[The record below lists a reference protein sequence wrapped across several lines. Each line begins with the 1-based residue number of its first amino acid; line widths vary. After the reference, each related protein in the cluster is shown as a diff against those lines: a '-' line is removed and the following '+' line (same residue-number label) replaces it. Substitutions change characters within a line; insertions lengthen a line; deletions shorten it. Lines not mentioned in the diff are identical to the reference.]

1 MLKMNRTQFIR
12 FINISLAAL
21 FLIAGAGQAIAAKG
35 SGGGRT
41 FDVAVSPGSCI
52 LADNTIDPLASP
64 SMVLRSSQGI
74 TYFIMQVVGSN
85 SIGTWDIT
93 FTKNGVANPPI
104 TSFVIPPP
112 GGWAMTGGQVD
123 KGAKSIKVAGVA
135 RNTNNGTVCTATVE
149 KIF

>member
-1 MLKMNRTQFIR
+1 MLKMSRTRFIR
-12 FINISLAAL
+12 LINISLAIL
-21 FLIAGAGQAIAAKG
+21 LLTAGAGQAVAKG

-41 FDVAVSPGSCI
+41 FDVAVNPGSCI

-64 SMVLRSSQGI
+64 SMVLRSAQGI
-74 TYFIMQVVGSN
+74 TYFILQVVGSN

-93 FTKNGVANPPI
+93 FTTNGVANPPI

-123 KGAKSIKVAGVA
+123 QGAKSIKVVGVA
-135 RNTNNGTVCTATVE
+135 RNTNNRTVCTATVE
-149 KIF
+149 KVF